1 MVSRRSHKPELCVFD
16 SHLLNYIKRIEMLV
30 DKLRKYLKETPH
42 EQLVKE
48 WNEIADMD
56 FPGPTVAD
64 MLKHWDKIYK

>member
-1 MVSRRSHKPELCVFD
+1 
-16 SHLLNYIKRIEMLV
+16 MLV

-64 MLKHWDKIYK
+64 MLKHWDKIYGAGV